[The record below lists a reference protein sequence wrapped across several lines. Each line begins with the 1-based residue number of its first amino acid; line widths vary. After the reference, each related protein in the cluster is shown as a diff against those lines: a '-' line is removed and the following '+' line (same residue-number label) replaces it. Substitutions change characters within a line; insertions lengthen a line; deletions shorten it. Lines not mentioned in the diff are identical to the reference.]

1 MAQINRRNR
10 AASIGDQ
17 IMLRRFKSLEIPDR
31 FSASA
36 HMFADD
42 VHLGIVPL
50 GLGRMPHDTFSAH
63 LIGEPEDVAKAKA
76 LLEELSEFSGHRDS
90 ELVFDA
96 ISAISKQLSWTGIAH
111 WEIVKTGDA
120 WKLWPVSKRRL
131 FKFFFYFIQI
141 SPLREIREVGRF
153 FCTLRS
159 ASVWRL
165 RIPSE
170 LGGSRGFL
178 SIIRELARFD
188 SIMPAFS
195 RRQLLGEDK
204 THTSSL
210 NWAHDAAAYR
220 NATQIH
226 QNRITD
232 KWGWNRRDYS
242 NELCTEYYL
251 FYKKLK
257 FLIAQT
263 LLRNHIVGELNHLFA
278 ELGVT
283 CEIELCGFQN
293 QAELKEI
300 MKKFHAGELSI
311 EQVSKVII

>member
-10 AASIGDQ
+10 AASVGDRR
-17 IMLRRFKSLEIPDR
+17 MLRRFKSLENPNEY
-31 FSASA
+31 SASA
-36 HMFADD
+36 HMFTDD

-50 GLGRMPHDTFSAH
+50 GFGRSPHDTFSAR
-63 LIGEPEDVAKAKA
+63 LIGEPEDIAKAKA

-96 ISAISKQLSWTGIAH
+96 ISAISKQLSWAGIAH
-111 WEIVKTGDA
+111 WEIVKTGDV
-120 WKLWPVSKRRL
+120 WKLWPVSERLL
-131 FKFFFYFIQI
+131 FKFFSYFIQI
-141 SPLREIREVGRF
+141 SPLNEVREVGSF
-153 FCTLRS
+153 FCALRR

-170 LGGSRGFL
+170 LGGSRGFS
-178 SIIRELARFD
+178 SIVRELARFD
-188 SIMPAFS
+188 SSMPAFS
-195 RRQLLGEDK
+195 HRQLLGEDK
-204 THTSSL
+204 THSPSL
-210 NWAHDAAAYR
+210 NWAHDVIVYR

-257 FLIAQT
+257 FSMAQT
-263 LLRNHIVGELNHLFA
+263 LLRNHIVGELNQLFA

-283 CEIELCGFQN
+283 CEIELDGFPSRDDF
-293 QAELKEI
+293 KEI
-300 MKKFHAGELSI
+300 MRKFHAGELSI
-311 EQVSKVII
+311 EQVLKVTI